1 MTQLKD
7 HLIEFFHLPEVED
20 DTIWE
25 NDRNESLKSIE
36 KKKEMSNQTSDN
48 NKRIAKNTLL
58 LYFRMLFMMVV
69 SLYTSRVI
77 LNALGVEDFGIYNVV
92 GGVVAMFTVISGSL
106 SAAISRFITY
116 ELGKGDQSKLNRIFS
131 ASVTIQLLLS
141 LIIVV
146 LIESVG
152 VWFLNT
158 KMTIPMERM
167 TAANWVLQFSI
178 ITFVINLIS
187 VPYNAAIIAHE
198 KMSAFAY
205 ISILEAVGKLAIAF
219 LIMWSPIDKL
229 IFYAVLMC
237 LVAIMVRF
245 AYGHYCTKHFE
256 ECNYHFQWDK
266 ELLKNMFCFAGWN
279 FIGASSAVLRDAGGN
294 IVLNMFFGPSVN
306 AARGIASQVNSAIT
320 GFVQNFMTALNPQ
333 ITKSYASGDR
343 EYMMTLIFQG
353 ARLSFYML
361 LLLSLPVLINTHYIL
376 VIWLKLVPEHAV
388 LFVQLIL
395 IFAMCESI
403 SNPLV
408 TAMLATGKIRN
419 YQIIVGGLQ
428 MLNLP
433 ISYVCL
439 KLGCIPESVLI
450 VAIVISQSCLVAR
463 LYMLRSMIGL
473 SSVQYMKKVYFNIIV
488 VALLAIAVPGLLS
501 KYMEESFLS
510 FVILSFAAIVC
521 TIIVEFYVGCNGKE
535 REFVVD
541 KVKNLKNKIIKK

>member
-1 MTQLKD
+1 
-7 HLIEFFHLPEVED
+7 
-20 DTIWE
+20 
-25 NDRNESLKSIE
+25 
-36 KKKEMSNQTSDN
+36 MSQTSEN

-58 LYFRMLFMMVV
+58 LYVRMLFMMVV

-92 GGVVAMFTVISGSL
+92 GGVVAMFSVISGSL

-116 ELGKGDQSKLNRIFS
+116 ELGKGDQSKLNKIFS

-141 LIIVV
+141 LIIVI

-152 VWFLNT
+152 VWFLNV
-158 KMTIPMERM
+158 KMSIPVARM

-198 KMSAFAY
+198 RMSAFAY
-205 ISILEAVGKLAIAF
+205 ISILEAVCKLAIAF
-219 LIMWSPIDKL
+219 LIVVSPMDKL
-229 IFYAVLMC
+229 VFYAILMC
-237 LVAIMVRF
+237 VVSVIVRF
-245 AYGHYCTKHFE
+245 TYGHYCKKHFT
-256 ECNYHFQWDK
+256 ECTYHFHWDK
-266 ELLKNMFCFAGWN
+266 DILNKMFGFAGWN
-279 FIGASSAVLRDAGGN
+279 FIGASSAVLRDQGGN
-294 IVLNMFFGPSVN
+294 IVINLFYGPSVN
-306 AARGIASQVNSAIT
+306 AARGIANQVNSAIM
-320 GFVQNFMTALNPQ
+320 GFVSNFMTALNPQ

-419 YQIIVGGLQ
+419 YQIVVGGLQ
-428 MLNLP
+428 VLNLP

-439 KLGCIPESVLI
+439 RLGCIPESVLV
-450 VAIVISQSCLVAR
+450 VAIVISQSCLAAR
-463 LYMLRSMIGL
+463 LYMLRKMIGL
-473 SSVQYMKKVYFNIIV
+473 SSIQYMKKVYLNVIV
-488 VALLAIAVPGLLS
+488 VSLLS
-501 KYMEESFLS
+501 PVIPVLLLKYLEESFLS
-510 FVILSFAAIVC
+510 FVVLSLGAVVC
-521 TIIVEFYVGCNGKE
+521 TLIVEFYVGCNGKE
-535 REFVVD
+535 RKFVVD
-541 KVKNLKNKIIKK
+541 KVKKIKNNVIKR